1 MLLLQI
7 VISVLTGV
15 MSPLVW
21 SMYADVSDYSELK
34 THSASTG
41 LIFSSASMAQKFGG
55 AIGGAAV
62 MWLLSACGYI
72 ERSADASATIADIVQ
87 PDSAINCLWMLM
99 TFIPAGVAMLSLLI
113 VWLYPLGTKEMNEI
127 IAQLRQQR
135 NQAV

>member
-1 MLLLQI
+1 MLLLQM

-34 THSASTG
+34 YRTASTG

-62 MWLLSACGYI
+62 MWLLHGFGYVEGSA
-72 ERSADASATIADIVQ
+72 SQ
-87 PDSAINCLWMLM
+87 PS
-99 TFIPAGVAMLSLLI
+99 V
-113 VWLYPLGTKEMNEI
+113 
-127 IAQLRQQR
+127 
-135 NQAV
+135 